1 MAADLLKA
9 RRVANKVRDYYAL
22 NERPVQIRKIVDEK
36 GFEIETDAEKVM
48 QYAADNFDALFDI
61 KSNTIF
67 IPIEINKMRYSRYA
81 FSLAHELGHYFLRH
95 QAGENGFFLRHTE
108 DREHNSKNQ
117 EKEANE
123 FAAELL
129 APVDEV
135 RAEFEKNRSIGNIA
149 KNFGVSQRVIQ
160 AQISK
165 IGYGFI

>member
-1 MAADLLKA
+1 MSLPEDRLKQETLRDENIDDQSVRAYAELSRRLADT
-9 RRVANKVRDYYAL
+9 
-22 NERPVQIRKIVDEK
+22 E
-36 GFEIETDAEKVM
+36 AEKSRLEAELKHLKI
-48 QYAADNFDALFDI
+48 Y
-61 KSNTIF
+61 
-67 IPIEINKMRYSRYA
+67 NKMRYSRYA